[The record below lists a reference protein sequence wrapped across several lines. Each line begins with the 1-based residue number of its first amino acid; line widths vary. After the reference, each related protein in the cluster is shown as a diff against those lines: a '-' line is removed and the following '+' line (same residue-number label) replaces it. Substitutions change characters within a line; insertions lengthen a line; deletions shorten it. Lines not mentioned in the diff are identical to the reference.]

1 MQQQSNR
8 LLALDVL
15 RGVTVA
21 GMILV
26 NNPGSWGSVFMP
38 LRHVAWNGLTP
49 TDLVFPF
56 FMFIMGVSMFFSLR
70 KYDFTFSKG
79 LAWKILKRALVIFF
93 ISIGINWFRILFSAL
108 CDIENADMTLAQR
121 FAAHVFPFENIR
133 IPGVL
138 QRLAIS
144 YFGAALISLWVKP
157 KHYWKV
163 IGGILLAYCII
174 LLVGSGFM
182 RNEQNI
188 IGIVDRAVFG
198 ENHILKAVSPEGVW
212 FGFDPEGLLSSLPCF
227 AHVLIGM
234 FMGYLLVTIKDNGE
248 RIQRLFIYG
257 TVMVFIGFLLSYG
270 CPINK
275 KIWSSTFVLVACGFA
290 SQLLALLI
298 FVIDVKGYRGW
309 SHAFEAFGVNPLFLY
324 VLSEVLAIILGS
336 VVFYYHGDLIS
347 VQSFL
352 YHVLLESWIEPYW
365 ASLAY
370 ALVYVALHWVVAEVL
385 YRKRIYIKI

>member
-1 MQQQSNR
+1 MQQSNR

-15 RGVTVA
+15 RGLTVA

-26 NNPGSWGSVFMP
+26 NNPGAWNVFAP
-38 LRHVAWNGLTP
+38 LRHAAWNGLTP

-70 KYDFTFSKG
+70 KYDFTFSKES
-79 LAWKILKRALVIFF
+79 AWKILKRAVIIFL

-108 CDIENADMTLAQR
+108 CDIENTDMTLVQR
-121 FAAHVFPFENIR
+121 LAANVFPFENIR

-163 IGGILLAYCII
+163 ITGILLAYGVI
-174 LLVGSGFM
+174 LFAGHGFM
-182 RNEQNI
+182 RTEQNV

-198 ENHILKAVSPEGVW
+198 ENHILKTVSPEGAW

-234 FMGYLLVTIKDNGE
+234 FMGYILLSIKDNRE

-257 TVMVFIGFLLSYG
+257 TVMAFIGLLFSYG

-275 KIWSSTFVLVACGFA
+275 KIWSPTFVLVACGFA

-298 FVIDVKGYRGW
+298 FVIDVKGFRRW
-309 SHAFEAFGVNPLFLY
+309 SHPFEVFGVNPLFLY
-324 VLSEVLAIILGS
+324 VLSEVLAIVLDA
-336 VVFYYHGDLIS
+336 VCFYYHGELIS
-347 VQSFL
+347 VKGFI
-352 YHVLLESWIEPYW
+352 YNVLLKSWIEPQW
-365 ASLAY
+365 ASLVY
-370 ALVYVALHWVVAEVL
+370 ALAYVALHWAVAEIL

>member
-15 RGVTVA
+15 RGLTVA

-26 NNPGSWGSVFMP
+26 NNQGSWGSVFKP
-38 LRHVAWNGLTP
+38 LSHAAWNGLTP

-70 KYDFTFSKG
+70 KYDFTFSRES
-79 LAWKILKRALVIFF
+79 AWKIFKRAVLIFF

-108 CDIENADMTLAQR
+108 CDIGNTDMTLAQR
-121 FAAHVFPFENIR
+121 FTTHLFPFENLR

-157 KHYWKV
+157 KQYWKV
-163 IGGILLAYCII
+163 ITGILLAYCVI
-174 LLVGSGFM
+174 LFAGHGFV
-182 RNEQNI
+182 RNEQNV

-198 ENHILKAVSPEGVW
+198 ESHILHTTSPEGVW

-234 FMGYLLVTIKDNGE
+234 FMGYVLVTIKDNGE

-257 TVMVFIGFLLSYG
+257 TVMAFAGLLFSYG

-275 KIWSSTFVLVACGFA
+275 KIWSPTFVLVACGFA

-298 FVIDVKGYRGW
+298 FVIDIKGCRRW

-324 VLSEVLAIILGS
+324 VLSEVLAIVLGA
-336 VVFYYHGDLIS
+336 VCFYYQGDLIS
-347 VQSFL
+347 VKGFI
-352 YHVLLESWIEPYW
+352 YRVLLKSWLEPHW
-365 ASLAY
+365 ASLVY
-370 ALVYVALHWVVAEVL
+370 ALAYVALHWAVAEVL

>member
-1 MQQQSNR
+1 MHQQSNR

-15 RGVTVA
+15 RGLTVA

-26 NNPGSWGSVFMP
+26 NNPGSWNVFAP
-38 LRHVAWNGLTP
+38 LRHAAWNGLTP

-70 KYDFTFSKG
+70 KYDFTFSKESAG
-79 LAWKILKRALVIFF
+79 KILKRAVIIFF

-108 CDIENADMTLAQR
+108 CDIGNADMTLAQR
-121 FAAHVFPFENIR
+121 FAANIFPFENIR

-163 IGGILLAYCII
+163 ITGILLVYCVV
-174 LLVGSGFM
+174 LFAGHGFI
-182 RNEQNI
+182 RTEQNV
-188 IGIVDRAVFG
+188 IGMVDRAVFG
-198 ENHILKAVSPEGVW
+198 ENHILKTTSPEGVW

-234 FMGYLLVTIKDNGE
+234 FMGYVLLNIKDNNE

-257 TVMVFIGFLLSYG
+257 TVMAFVGLLFSYG

-275 KIWSSTFVLVACGFA
+275 KVWSPTFVLVACGFA

-298 FVIDVKGYRGW
+298 FVIDIKGYRQW
-309 SHAFEAFGVNPLFLY
+309 SRPLEAFGVNPLFLY
-324 VLSEVLAIILGS
+324 VLSEVLAIVLGV
-336 VVFYYHGDLIS
+336 VVFYYHGELIS
-347 VQSFL
+347 VKGFI
-352 YHVLLESWIEPYW
+352 YNVLLKSWIEPQW
-365 ASLAY
+365 ASLVY
-370 ALVYVALHWVVAEVL
+370 ALVYVALHWAVAEVL

>member
-15 RGVTVA
+15 RGLTVA

-26 NNPGSWGSVFMP
+26 NNPGSWNVFAP
-38 LRHVAWNGLTP
+38 LRHASWNGLTP

-70 KYDFTFSKG
+70 KYDFTFSKES
-79 LAWKILKRALVIFF
+79 AWKILKRAVIIFL
-93 ISIGINWFRILFSAL
+93 ISIGINWFGILFSAL
-108 CDIENADMTLAQR
+108 WDVGNAESTLAQR
-121 FAAHVFPFENIR
+121 FAANVFPFENIR

-144 YFGAALISLWVKP
+144 YFGAALISMWVKP

-163 IGGILLAYCII
+163 ITGILLAYCVI
-174 LLVGSGFM
+174 LFAGHGFM
-182 RNEQNI
+182 RTEQNV
-188 IGIVDRAVFG
+188 IGVVDRAVFG
-198 ENHILKAVSPEGVW
+198 ENHILKTTNPEGVW
-212 FGFDPEGLLSSLPCF
+212 FGFDPEGLLSSFPCF

-234 FMGYLLVTIKDNGE
+234 FVGYILFHIKDNNE

-257 TVMVFIGFLLSYG
+257 TVMAFAGLLFGYG

-275 KIWSSTFVLVACGFA
+275 KVWSPTYVLVACGFA

-298 FVIDVKGYRGW
+298 YVIDVKGYRRW
-309 SHAFEAFGVNPLFLY
+309 SRAFEAFGVNPLFLY
-324 VLSEVLAIILGS
+324 VLSEVLAIVLG
-336 VVFYYHGDLIS
+336 VVCFRYQGDWIS
-347 VQSFL
+347 VKGFI
-352 YHVLLESWIEPYW
+352 YTVLLKSWIEPQW
-365 ASLAY
+365 ASLVY
-370 ALVYVALHWVVAEVL
+370 ALAYVALHWAVAEVL
-385 YRKRIYIKI
+385 YRNRIYIKI

>member
-1 MQQQSNR
+1 MQQSNR
-8 LLALDVL
+8 LLSLDVL
-15 RGVTVA
+15 RGLTVA

-26 NNPGSWGSVFMP
+26 NNPGAWNAFKP
-38 LRHVAWNGLTP
+38 LCHASWNGLTP

-70 KYDFTFSKG
+70 KYDFTFSKEA
-79 LAWKILKRALVIFF
+79 AWKILKRAVIIFL

-108 CDIENADMTLAQR
+108 CDIGNTDMTLAQR
-121 FAAHVFPFENIR
+121 FAAHIFPFENIR

-163 IGGILLAYCII
+163 IIGILIGYCVI
-174 LLVGSGFM
+174 LFAGHGFM
-182 RNEQNI
+182 RTEQNV
-188 IGIVDRAVFG
+188 IGVVDRAVFG
-198 ENHILKAVSPEGVW
+198 ENHILKTVSPEGVW
-212 FGFDPEGLLSSLPCF
+212 FGFDPEGLLSNLPCF

-234 FMGYLLVTIKDNGE
+234 FMGYILLSIKDNGE

-257 TVMVFIGFLLSYG
+257 TVMAFAGLLFSYG

-275 KIWSSTFVLVACGFA
+275 NVWSPTFVLVACGFA

-298 FVIDVKGYRGW
+298 FVIDIKGVRGW
-309 SHAFEAFGVNPLFLY
+309 SRPFEAFGVNPLFLY
-324 VLSEVLAIILGS
+324 VLSEVLAIVLG
-336 VVFYYHGDLIS
+336 VVCFYYHGELIS
-347 VQSFL
+347 VKGFI
-352 YHVLLESWIEPYW
+352 YNVLLKSWIEPQW
-365 ASLAY
+365 ASLVY
-370 ALVYVALHWVVAEVL
+370 ALAYVSLHWAVAEIL

>member
-1 MQQQSNR
+1 MQQSNR

-15 RGVTVA
+15 RGLTVA

-26 NNPGSWGSVFMP
+26 NNPGAWNVFAP
-38 LRHVAWNGLTP
+38 LRHAAWNGLTP

-70 KYDFTFSKG
+70 KYDFTFSKES
-79 LAWKILKRALVIFF
+79 AWKILKRAVIIFL

-108 CDIENADMTLAQR
+108 CDIENTDMTLVQR
-121 FAAHVFPFENIR
+121 LAANVFPFENIR

-163 IGGILLAYCII
+163 ITGLLLAYGVI
-174 LLVGSGFM
+174 LFAGHGFM
-182 RNEQNI
+182 RTEQNV

-198 ENHILKAVSPEGVW
+198 ENHILKTVSPEGAW

-234 FMGYLLVTIKDNGE
+234 FMGYILLSIKDNRE

-257 TVMVFIGFLLSYG
+257 TVMAFIGLLFSYG

-275 KIWSSTFVLVACGFA
+275 KIWSPTFVLVACGFA

-298 FVIDVKGYRGW
+298 FVIDVKGFRRW
-309 SHAFEAFGVNPLFLY
+309 SHPFEVFGVNPLFLY
-324 VLSEVLAIILGS
+324 VLSEVLAIVLGA
-336 VVFYYHGDLIS
+336 VCFYYHGELIS
-347 VQSFL
+347 VKGFI
-352 YHVLLESWIEPYW
+352 YNVLLKSWIEPQW
-365 ASLAY
+365 ASLVY
-370 ALVYVALHWVVAEVL
+370 ALAYVALHWAVAEIL

>member
-15 RGVTVA
+15 RGLTVA

-26 NNPGSWGSVFMP
+26 NNPGSWNVFAP
-38 LRHVAWNGLTP
+38 LRHASWNGLTP

-70 KYDFTFSKG
+70 KYDFTFSKES
-79 LAWKILKRALVIFF
+79 AWKILKRAVIIFL
-93 ISIGINWFRILFSAL
+93 ISIGINWFGILFSAL
-108 CDIENADMTLAQR
+108 WDVGNAESTLAQR
-121 FAAHVFPFENIR
+121 FAANVFPFENIR

-144 YFGAALISLWVKP
+144 YLGAALISMWVKP

-163 IGGILLAYCII
+163 ITGILLAYCVI
-174 LLVGSGFM
+174 LFAGHGFM
-182 RNEQNI
+182 RTEQNV
-188 IGIVDRAVFG
+188 IGVVDRAVFG
-198 ENHILKAVSPEGVW
+198 ENHILKTTNPEGVW
-212 FGFDPEGLLSSLPCF
+212 FGFDPEGLLSSFPCF

-234 FMGYLLVTIKDNGE
+234 FVGYILFHIKDNNE

-257 TVMVFIGFLLSYG
+257 TVMAFAGLLFGYG

-275 KIWSSTFVLVACGFA
+275 KVWSPTYVLVACGFA

-298 FVIDVKGYRGW
+298 YVIDVKGYRRW
-309 SHAFEAFGVNPLFLY
+309 SRAFEAFGVNPLFLY
-324 VLSEVLAIILGS
+324 VLSEVLAIVLG
-336 VVFYYHGDLIS
+336 VVCFRYQGDWIS
-347 VQSFL
+347 VKGFI
-352 YHVLLESWIEPYW
+352 YTVLLKSWIEPQW
-365 ASLAY
+365 ASLVY
-370 ALVYVALHWVVAEVL
+370 ALAYVALHWAVAEVL

>member
-15 RGVTVA
+15 RGLTVA

-26 NNPGSWGSVFMP
+26 NNPGSWNVFAP
-38 LRHVAWNGLTP
+38 LRHASWNGLTP

-70 KYDFTFSKG
+70 KYDFTFSKES
-79 LAWKILKRALVIFF
+79 AWKILKRAVIIFL
-93 ISIGINWFRILFSAL
+93 ISIGINWFGILFSAL
-108 CDIENADMTLAQR
+108 WDVGNAESTLAQR
-121 FAAHVFPFENIR
+121 FAANVFPFENIR

-144 YFGAALISLWVKP
+144 YFGAALISMWVKP

-163 IGGILLAYCII
+163 ITGILLAYCVI
-174 LLVGSGFM
+174 LFAGHGFM
-182 RNEQNI
+182 RTEQNV
-188 IGIVDRAVFG
+188 IGVVDRAVFG
-198 ENHILKAVSPEGVW
+198 ENHILKTTNPEGVW
-212 FGFDPEGLLSSLPCF
+212 FGFDPEGLLSSFPCF

-234 FMGYLLVTIKDNGE
+234 FVGYILFHIKDNNE

-257 TVMVFIGFLLSYG
+257 TVMAFAGLLFGYG

-275 KIWSSTFVLVACGFA
+275 KVWSPTYVLVACGFA

-298 FVIDVKGYRGW
+298 YVIDVKGYRRW
-309 SHAFEAFGVNPLFLY
+309 SRAFEAFGVNPLFLY
-324 VLSEVLAIILGS
+324 VLSEVLAIVLG
-336 VVFYYHGDLIS
+336 VVCFRYQGDWIS
-347 VQSFL
+347 VKGFI
-352 YHVLLESWIEPYW
+352 YTVLLKSWIEPQW
-365 ASLAY
+365 ASLVY
-370 ALVYVALHWVVAEVL
+370 ALVYGALHWAVAEVL

>member
-15 RGVTVA
+15 RGLTVA
-21 GMILV
+21 SMILV
-26 NNPGSWGSVFMP
+26 NNPGSWNVFAP
-38 LRHVAWNGLTP
+38 LRHASWNGLTP

-70 KYDFTFSKG
+70 KYDFTFSKES
-79 LAWKILKRALVIFF
+79 AWKILKRAVIIFL
-93 ISIGINWFRILFSAL
+93 ISIGINWFGILFSAL
-108 CDIENADMTLAQR
+108 WDVGNAESTLAQR
-121 FAAHVFPFENIR
+121 FAANVFPFENIR

-144 YFGAALISLWVKP
+144 YLGAALISMWVKP

-163 IGGILLAYCII
+163 ITGILLAYCVI
-174 LLVGSGFM
+174 LFAGHGFM
-182 RNEQNI
+182 RTEQNV
-188 IGIVDRAVFG
+188 IGVVDRAVFG
-198 ENHILKAVSPEGVW
+198 ENHILKTTNPEGVW
-212 FGFDPEGLLSSLPCF
+212 FGFDPEGLLSSFPCF

-234 FMGYLLVTIKDNGE
+234 FVGYILFHIKDNNE

-257 TVMVFIGFLLSYG
+257 TVMAFAGLLFGYG

-275 KIWSSTFVLVACGFA
+275 KVWSPTYVLVACGFA

-298 FVIDVKGYRGW
+298 YVIDVKGYRRW
-309 SHAFEAFGVNPLFLY
+309 SRAFEAFGVNPLFLY
-324 VLSEVLAIILGS
+324 VLSEVLAIVLG
-336 VVFYYHGDLIS
+336 VVCFRYQGDWIS
-347 VQSFL
+347 VKGFI
-352 YHVLLESWIEPYW
+352 YTVLLKSWIEPQW
-365 ASLAY
+365 ASLVY
-370 ALVYVALHWVVAEVL
+370 ALAYVALHWAVAEVL

>member
-15 RGVTVA
+15 RGLTVA

-26 NNPGSWGSVFMP
+26 NNPGSWNVFAP
-38 LRHVAWNGLTP
+38 LRHASWNGLTP

-70 KYDFTFSKG
+70 KYDFTFSKES
-79 LAWKILKRALVIFF
+79 AWKILKRAVIIFL
-93 ISIGINWFRILFSAL
+93 ISIGINWFGILFSAL
-108 CDIENADMTLAQR
+108 WDVGNAESTLAQR
-121 FAAHVFPFENIR
+121 FAANVFPFENIR

-144 YFGAALISLWVKP
+144 YFGAALISMWVKP

-163 IGGILLAYCII
+163 ITGILLAYCVI
-174 LLVGSGFM
+174 LFAGHGFM
-182 RNEQNI
+182 RTEQNV
-188 IGIVDRAVFG
+188 IGVVDRAVFG
-198 ENHILKAVSPEGVW
+198 ENHILKTTNPEGVW
-212 FGFDPEGLLSSLPCF
+212 FGFDPEGLLSSFPCF

-234 FMGYLLVTIKDNGE
+234 FVGYILFHIKDNNE

-257 TVMVFIGFLLSYG
+257 TVMAFAGLLFGYG

-275 KIWSSTFVLVACGFA
+275 KVWSPTYVLVACGFA

-298 FVIDVKGYRGW
+298 YVIDVKGYRRW
-309 SHAFEAFGVNPLFLY
+309 SRAFEAFGVNPLFLY
-324 VLSEVLAIILGS
+324 VLSEVLAIVLG
-336 VVFYYHGDLIS
+336 VVCFRYQGDWIS
-347 VQSFL
+347 VKGFI
-352 YHVLLESWIEPYW
+352 YTVLLKSRIEPQW
-365 ASLAY
+365 ASLVY
-370 ALVYVALHWVVAEVL
+370 ALAYVALHWAVAEVL

>member
-15 RGVTVA
+15 RGLTVA

-26 NNPGSWGSVFMP
+26 NNPGSWNVFAP
-38 LRHVAWNGLTP
+38 LRHASWNGLTP

-70 KYDFTFSKG
+70 KYDFTFSKES
-79 LAWKILKRALVIFF
+79 AWKILKRAVIIFL
-93 ISIGINWFRILFSAL
+93 ISIGINWFGILFSAL
-108 CDIENADMTLAQR
+108 WDVGNAESTLAQR
-121 FAAHVFPFENIR
+121 FAANVFPFENIR

-144 YFGAALISLWVKP
+144 YFGAALISMWVKP

-163 IGGILLAYCII
+163 ITGILLAYCVI
-174 LLVGSGFM
+174 LFAGHGFM
-182 RNEQNI
+182 RTEQNV
-188 IGIVDRAVFG
+188 IGVVDRAVFG
-198 ENHILKAVSPEGVW
+198 ENHILKTTNPEGVW
-212 FGFDPEGLLSSLPCF
+212 FGFDPEGLLSSFPCF

-234 FMGYLLVTIKDNGE
+234 FVGYILFHIKDNNE

-257 TVMVFIGFLLSYG
+257 TVMAFAGLLFGYG

-275 KIWSSTFVLVACGFA
+275 KVWSPTYVLVACGFA

-298 FVIDVKGYRGW
+298 YVIDVKGYRRW
-309 SHAFEAFGVNPLFLY
+309 SRAFEAFGVNPLFLY
-324 VLSEVLAIILGS
+324 VLSEMLAIVLG
-336 VVFYYHGDLIS
+336 VVCFRYQGDWIS
-347 VQSFL
+347 VKGFI
-352 YHVLLESWIEPYW
+352 YTVLLKSWIEPQW
-365 ASLAY
+365 VSLVY
-370 ALVYVALHWVVAEVL
+370 ALAYVALHWAVAEVL

>member
-1 MQQQSNR
+1 MQQSNR

-15 RGVTVA
+15 RGLTVA

-26 NNPGSWGSVFMP
+26 NNPGAWNVFAP
-38 LRHVAWNGLTP
+38 LRHAAWNGLTP

-70 KYDFTFSKG
+70 KYDFTFSKES
-79 LAWKILKRALVIFF
+79 AWKILKRAVIIFL

-108 CDIENADMTLAQR
+108 CDIENTDMTLVQR
-121 FAAHVFPFENIR
+121 LAANVFPFENIR

-163 IGGILLAYCII
+163 ITGILLAYGVI
-174 LLVGSGFM
+174 LFAGHGFM
-182 RNEQNI
+182 QTEQNV

-234 FMGYLLVTIKDNGE
+234 FMGYILLSIKDNHE

-257 TVMVFIGFLLSYG
+257 TVMVFIGLLFSYG

-275 KIWSSTFVLVACGFA
+275 KIWSPTFVLVACGFA

-298 FVIDVKGYRGW
+298 FVIDVKGVRRW
-309 SHAFEAFGVNPLFLY
+309 SHPFEAFGVNPLFLY
-324 VLSEVLAIILGS
+324 VLSEVLAIVLDA
-336 VVFYYHGDLIS
+336 VCFYYHGELIS
-347 VQSFL
+347 VKGFI
-352 YHVLLESWIEPYW
+352 YNVLLKSWIEPQW
-365 ASLAY
+365 ASLVY
-370 ALVYVALHWVVAEVL
+370 ALAYVALHWAVAEIL

>member
-15 RGVTVA
+15 RGLTVA

-26 NNPGSWGSVFMP
+26 NNPGSWNVFAP
-38 LRHVAWNGLTP
+38 LRHASWNGLTP

-70 KYDFTFSKG
+70 KYDFTFSKES
-79 LAWKILKRALVIFF
+79 AWKILKRAVIIFL
-93 ISIGINWFRILFSAL
+93 ISIGINWFGILFSAL
-108 CDIENADMTLAQR
+108 WDVGNAESPLAQR
-121 FAAHVFPFENIR
+121 FAANVFPFENIR

-144 YFGAALISLWVKP
+144 YFGAALISMWVKP

-163 IGGILLAYCII
+163 ITGILLAYCVI
-174 LLVGSGFM
+174 LFAGHGFM
-182 RNEQNI
+182 RTEQNV
-188 IGIVDRAVFG
+188 IGVVDRAVFG
-198 ENHILKAVSPEGVW
+198 ENHILKTTNPEGVW
-212 FGFDPEGLLSSLPCF
+212 FGFDPEGLLSSFPCF

-234 FMGYLLVTIKDNGE
+234 FVGYILFHIKDNNE

-257 TVMVFIGFLLSYG
+257 TVMAFAGLLFGYG

-275 KIWSSTFVLVACGFA
+275 KVWSPTYVLVACGFA

-298 FVIDVKGYRGW
+298 YVIDVKGYRRW
-309 SHAFEAFGVNPLFLY
+309 SRAFEAFGVNPLFLY
-324 VLSEVLAIILGS
+324 VLSEVLAIVLG
-336 VVFYYHGDLIS
+336 VVCFRYQGDWIS
-347 VQSFL
+347 VKGFI
-352 YHVLLESWIEPYW
+352 YTVLLKSWIEPQW
-365 ASLAY
+365 ASLVY
-370 ALVYVALHWVVAEVL
+370 ALAYVALHWAVAEVL